1 LRSNLRVH
9 IACVGFEVNR
19 ITQPILDERADKV
32 YLITYSR
39 NDKGLPYLNKILEI
53 LGQHKNI
60 EVQKIT
66 GDIWDLFEILNRFKN
81 ILQIENAAGSHVY
94 VNVSTGSKVAAIAGT
109 LACMLWKG
117 TPYYAHINYEE
128 KRYFDGFVDD
138 NVTEKTELPVYSI
151 NTPKQESITILKI
164 LNMFDGKVKKKKLIE
179 KLEDEGLIKEDL
191 SSEAKHSRLKALLNP
206 LIVGL
211 DSPQIKVDYIG
222 RQSNVILTQQGESTL
237 RIFGY

>member
-1 LRSNLRVH
+1 MRSNLRVH

-19 ITQPILDERADKV
+19 ITQPIIDERADKV

-39 NDKGLPYLNKILEI
+39 NDKGLPYLKKILEI

-66 GDIWDLFEILNRFKN
+66 GDIWDLFEILNRFKK

-128 KRYFDGFVDD
+128 KRNFAGFVDD

-237 RIFGY
+237 RIFGD